1 MGGIFNLKIYCM
13 NSINNKYFLMLLCLF
28 FPMMINA
35 QTNERDSTQ
44 RKEYIG
50 KAQTS
55 KQGAGLVLKD
65 GAIYFLKGKSEW
77 EKMYEGKRLI
87 VKGVLSSEEFT
98 TPLKNEKGEYSAGV
112 EGTQYFL
119 ENYQLPNVR
128 ESISVVVVFK
138 KEISEKA
145 ANAIMDN
152 LEYPHWEGMDSSKGK
167 KYFYKT
173 GKKFF
178 LLFPSEKE
186 KKEVLKELKR
196 IKEIY
201 EIYIPDWN
209 IIKD

>member
-1 MGGIFNLKIYCM
+1 MNFPKNKISIIPFFLFISM
-13 NSINNKYFLMLLCLF
+13 TINSQSNQN
-28 FPMMINA
+28 
-35 QTNERDSTQ
+35 DSTQ
-44 RKEYIG
+44 LKEYIG

-55 KQGAGLVLKD
+55 KQGAGLVLKE

-77 EKMYEGKRLI
+77 EKVYEGKRLI

-98 TPLKNEKGEYSAGV
+98 NPLKNEKGEYSTGV

-119 ENYQLPNVR
+119 EKYQLPKVR

-138 KEISEKA
+138 KEISEKT
-145 ANAIMDN
+145 ANTIMDN

-167 KYFYKT
+167 KYFYST

-186 KKEVLKELKR
+186 KKEVLKKMKPL
-196 IKEIY
+196 KEIH
-201 EIYIPDWN
+201 EIYTPDWN
-209 IIKD
+209 IQKD